1 MRRCFQFIQKYAFEI
16 NFRGMAEKAL
26 FVDFCFH
33 RIDSFLQR
41 LLLYMPRADCCTEF
55 RPLKVPTNHE
65 NLVFNE

>member
-1 MRRCFQFIQKYAFEI
+1 
-16 NFRGMAEKAL
+16 MAEKAL

-55 RPLKVPTNHE
+55 HPLKVPTKPRKFGIQRMKMKT
-65 NLVFNE
+65 V